1 LVHMEAIKIIGAGLA
16 GSEAAL
22 YLADKGLKVLLYE
35 MRPHKMTPAHQTG
48 LPAELVCSNSLKS
61 TLLETPSGLLKEEIR
76 LLGSRLL
83 PLAESCAVP
92 AGRAL
97 AVDRELFADKVSIL
111 LEGHPNIEI
120 IREEITQLP
129 GENTILSTGPLTSD
143 AMMRSLQE
151 LPGEDQLFFF
161 DAIAPIV
168 SADSLDLGRIYRK
181 DRYDKGDPDYLNCPF
196 TRDEYYAFVEALQKG
211 EKHEAREFENEFF
224 RDPKFKFYE
233 NCTPVEELA
242 RRGKDTLAH
251 GVMRPMGLEHEGKKP
266 FAVLQLRTENQ
277 DQTAFNLVGCQTML
291 RYPEQKR
298 IFRMI
303 PGLEN
308 AEFLRYGSIH
318 RNSYLNAP
326 KVLNPNLSLKN
337 ADHVFVAG
345 QLCGVEGYMECVA
358 TGLLVAKIISENMR
372 LLPPETMLG
381 QLWRR
386 LITPHPKAFQP
397 TNANFG
403 LLPALD
409 TKIKDKKQKKLS
421 LARRSL
427 EALQAYL
434 GG

>member
-1 LVHMEAIKIIGAGLA
+1 MEAIKIIGAGLA

-48 LPAELVCSNSLKS
+48 KAAELVCSNSLKS

-92 AGRAL
+92 AGHAL
-97 AVDRELFADKVSIL
+97 AVDRELFADKVSAQI
-111 LEGHPNIEI
+111 EKHPNIEL
-120 IREEITQLP
+120 IREEIAQLSR
-129 GENTILSTGPLTSD
+129 GTTILSTGPLTSD
-143 AMMRSLQE
+143 AMMRILQE
-151 LPGEDQLFFF
+151 LLGEKQLYFF

-168 SADSLDLGRIYRK
+168 SSDSLDLAKIYRK

-196 TRDEYYAFVEALQKG
+196 TREEYYAFVEALQEG
-211 EKHEAREFENEFF
+211 EKHQAHEFENEFF
-224 RDPKFKFYE
+224 RDPRFSFYE

-251 GVMRPMGLEHEGKKP
+251 GVMRPMGLEKDGKRP
-266 FAVLQLRTENQ
+266 FAVLQLRTENK

-303 PGLEN
+303 PGLEH

-326 KVLNPNLSLKN
+326 QVLNPNLSLKG
-337 ADHVFVAG
+337 AGHVFVAG
-345 QLCGVEGYMECVA
+345 QLCGVEGYVECVA
-358 TGLLVAKIISENMR
+358 TGLLVARIISEGLEM
-372 LLPPETMLG
+372 LPPQTILG

-386 LITPHPKAFQP
+386 LTNPPAKNFQP

-409 TKIKDKKQKKLS
+409 SLVKDKKQKKLS

-427 EALQAYL
+427 EALEAYL